1 MRRSVSQPTRGR
13 ATLLL
18 VAVAVACSPG
28 IARGQTDVYPAA
40 DGAIR
45 ITPFAG
51 AGVQIDYRGGVIHV
65 DPWSRGDYS
74 TARPADLVLI
84 TDTPADHLDPPLIR
98 SLRKP
103 TTVVVVPSTPS
114 EARDE
119 GGATRLRA
127 VPGAIVMA
135 NGERRSF
142 SLGGP
147 GGPEVTVEAVAMYDI
162 IPGEPFHAMGEGNGY
177 VVGLGGARIYLAG
190 VTECTPEMRAVQDVD
205 VLFVPMNLP
214 NGRMPP
220 RAAAECTRLLSPRV
234 VYPYHYREQSIDE
247 FVDSLRGESIE
258 VRVRDWY
265 PPS

>member
-1 MRRSVSQPTRGR
+1 MHRADSQSTRRRVT
-13 ATLLL
+13 ALL
-18 VAVAVACSPG
+18 VALLVTGLPTPAQ
-28 IARGQTDVYPAA
+28 GQADAYPAA
-40 DGAIR
+40 GGPIS

-51 AGVQIDYRGGVIHV
+51 AGVQIEFHGTVIHV

-74 TARPADLVLI
+74 FAARADLILI
-84 TDTPADHLDPPLIR
+84 TDTPADHLDPPLID
-98 SLRKP
+98 SLRKA
-103 TTVVVVPSTPS
+103 TTAVVVPARPS

-127 VPGAIVMA
+127 VPDATVMA

-142 SLGGP
+142 SLP
-147 GGPEVTVEAVAMYDI
+147 GAEVVVEAVAMYDLV
-162 IPGEPFHAMGEGNGY
+162 PGEPFHAKGEGNGY
-177 VVGLGGARIYLAG
+177 VITLGGARIYLAG
-190 VTECTPEMRAVQDVD
+190 VTECTPEMQAVRNVD

-220 RAAAECTRLLSPRV
+220 SAAAACTRLLSPRV
-234 VYPYHYREQSIDE
+234 VYPYHYREQPIDD
-247 FVDSLRGESIE
+247 FVDSLRGDPVE